1 LVFPRHLLGDRCT
14 VGHGPSSRYRLTDFE
29 IRVGVQEDHVFLDAA
44 GPDSTLE
51 YIADNA
57 AIDAAIVVADE
68 S

>member
-1 LVFPRHLLGDRCT
+1 LLDDRCT
-14 VGHGPSSRYRLTDFE
+14 VGRGPSSRYRLTALRF
-29 IRVGVQEDHVFLDAA
+29 RSASRKDHVFLDAA

-57 AIDAAIVVADE
+57 AIGATIVVADE

>member
-1 LVFPRHLLGDRCT
+1 LTIAARSAAAQQSLLLNG
-14 VGHGPSSRYRLTDFE
+14 VE

-57 AIDAAIVVADE
+57 AIDATIVVADE

>member
-1 LVFPRHLLGDRCT
+1 LRFG
-14 VGHGPSSRYRLTDFE
+14 SASRKN
-29 IRVGVQEDHVFLDAA
+29 HVFLDAA

-57 AIDAAIVVADE
+57 AIGATIVVADE

>member
-1 LVFPRHLLGDRCT
+1 LRFG
-14 VGHGPSSRYRLTDFE
+14 SAS
-29 IRVGVQEDHVFLDAA
+29 EDHVFLDAA

-57 AIDAAIVVADE
+57 AIDATIVVADE